1 MEVCPIADLNPGERR
16 WVIKCRVTRKI
27 PINNHPKDRGK
38 GQIIYVDLKDA
49 SGEIRGVAFHQLVD
63 KVNRLLEVDKEY
75 FISGRMGCLM
85 NAKKKYNP
93 LDHEYEIRFKDNT
106 CIKEVHT

>member
-1 MEVCPIADLNPGERR
+1 VTSKSYNYGNDRSEVQ
-16 WVIKCRVTRKI
+16 VIT
-27 PINNHPKDRGK
+27 
-38 GQIIYVDLKDA
+38 VDLKDA

-75 FISGRMGCLM
+75 FISGRMRCLM
-85 NAKKKYNP
+85 PANKEYNP
-93 LDHEYEIRFKDNT
+93 LDHDYEIRFKDNT